1 MPAYYFIYLII
12 ILSSSFM
19 LTRYFVL
26 RKKSPAMLLFLD
38 AIKAEN
44 KGNYQEAV
52 AAYEG
57 ALSAAKKTR
66 FDGYLKIKI
75 VEKLK
80 LLQTIKTYKSDQA
93 FVRKD
98 NSWID

>member
-1 MPAYYFIYLII
+1 MYNDSEDYLTELHIISTLIMPAYYFIYLII

-52 AAYEG
+52 DAYEG
-57 ALSAAKKTR
+57 ALCEVKKPGLIAT
-66 FDGYLKIKI
+66 
-75 VEKLK
+75 
-80 LLQTIKTYKSDQA
+80 
-93 FVRKD
+93 
-98 NSWID
+98 

>member
-38 AIKAEN
+38 AIKAVN

-52 AAYEG
+52 DAYEG
-57 ALSAAKKTR
+57 ALCKVKKTR
-66 FDGYLKIKI
+66 VDRYLKNKI

>member
-1 MPAYYFIYLII
+1 MPVYYFIYLIA
-12 ILSSSFM
+12 ILCSSFM
-19 LTRYFVL
+19 VVRYFVI
-26 RKKSPAMLLFLD
+26 RKKSLAMLLFLD
-38 AIKAEN
+38 AVKAEN

-66 FDGYLKIKI
+66 FNGYLKIKI

-80 LLQTIKTYKSDQA
+80 LLQTIKTYRSDQA

-98 NSWID
+98 NSWIS